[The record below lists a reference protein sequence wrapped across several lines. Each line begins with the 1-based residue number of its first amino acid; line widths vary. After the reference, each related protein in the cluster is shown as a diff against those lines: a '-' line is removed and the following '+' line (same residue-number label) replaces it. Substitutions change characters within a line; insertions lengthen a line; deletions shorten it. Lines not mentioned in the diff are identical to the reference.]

1 MHNKIGSTDKSE
13 LLLYKKQ
20 VHPVGTFLTASKSLK
35 RIEVSPFSKKTPA
48 DLSNVPLINEIK

>member
-13 LLLYKKQ
+13 LLLYKKL
-20 VHPVGTFLTASKSLK
+20 VDPVGTLLTASKSLK
-35 RIEVSPFSKKTPA
+35 SIEASPCSKKTPA